1 MGLKLSYEPGQTPLD
16 ESEMDGLKI
25 RSITTQEELNQ
36 LEQANIE
43 KALVWIL
50 SKKRNK
56 EEILSENFIKTLHKK
71 MYSDVWKW
79 AGEYRKTDKN
89 IGVKWFQIAYE
100 LKILLDDTHFWINN
114 STFDLYEIAL
124 RFKHRLV
131 SIHCF
136 ANGNGRHSRVMADLL
151 TEQAFDL
158 KPLQWNRHNLIK
170 ANEHRKNY
178 INALQKADNGDYT
191 SLISFAK
198 EG

>member
-43 KALVWIL
+43 KALIWIL

-56 EEILSENFIKTLHKK
+56 AELLSENFIKTLHKK

-79 AGEYRKTDKN
+79 AGEFRKTDKN

-100 LKILLDDTHFWINN
+100 LKILLDDTHF
-114 STFDLYEIAL
+114 
-124 RFKHRLV
+124 
-131 SIHCF
+131 
-136 ANGNGRHSRVMADLL
+136 
-151 TEQAFDL
+151 
-158 KPLQWNRHNLIK
+158 
-170 ANEHRKNY
+170 
-178 INALQKADNGDYT
+178 
-191 SLISFAK
+191 
-198 EG
+198 